1 MKPKKLP
8 AILLAA
14 VLLLSLCACGGAKT
28 EQRKLTVFAAAS
40 LTETLTEIGNSYTA
54 LHPETELVF
63 NFDSSG
69 TLKTQIAEGA
79 DCDLFLSAA
88 PQQMDAIA
96 GFIDGETRCDL
107 LENELVLVVPEGNPA
122 GIGGFADLAA
132 RLRDGSVFLAMGN
145 SDVPAGQYAR
155 SVLDYF
161 GLPADL
167 PDGSI
172 TYAGSVKEIAAQI
185 SEGMADAGILYRSD
199 AAAAGLTVADAATPE
214 MCGRVVYPA
223 AVLQNAAD
231 AGLAAEFLDYL
242 KTPAAGDVFR
252 AAGLTPL
259 A

>member
-8 AILLAA
+8 AFLHAA

-28 EQRKLTVFAAAS
+28 EQTELTVFAAAS
-40 LTETLTEIGNSYTA
+40 LTETLTELGDKYMDANENVSI
-54 LHPETELVF
+54 VF

-79 DCDLFLSAA
+79 DCDIFISAA

-96 GFIDGETRCDL
+96 GFIDGESRCEL
-107 LENELVLVVPEGNPA
+107 LENELVLVVPEGNP
-122 GIGGFADLAA
+122 GGVGGFADLAA

-155 SVLDYF
+155 CVLDYF
-161 GLPADL
+161 GLPAAL
-167 PDGSI
+167 PDGSV

-185 SEGMADAGILYRSD
+185 AEGMADAGILYRSD
-199 AAAAGLTVADAATPE
+199 AAAAGLSVADAATPE
-214 MCGRVVYPA
+214 MCGRVAYPA
-223 AVLQNAAD
+223 AVLKTAANPED
-231 AGLAAEFLDYL
+231 AAGFLDYL
-242 KTPAAGDVFR
+242 KSPAAGDVFR

-259 A
+259 Y